1 MWATFKLQNLYFW
14 KTLYGPILTIILPII
29 LLAVL
34 GNIFHIEYVLPGI
47 IAAAIMIIGLLLVP
61 LGIMELKN
69 SSIFKYIGSS
79 PISTWRFTFVTIL
92 YYAIL
97 CFATTIILLLMTMG
111 IFSKDVW
118 KSGVALSGNVN
129 NPLLRYENSFSHGV
143 LSGIMGSIAGSFS
156 FLFSIILHISFSLV
170 LGFLIATFAKTPQQ
184 GLTVGLVIVLPSLF
198 LSGMVV
204 SVDVIAESDALNWVS
219 RFTPFRYTTGNLVV
233 SSTPLD
239 YLGTPQSML
248 EKMPFY
254 RKDPSTGKLTVIGT
268 ENLWKDFIETDK
280 TLNRLLNTSSTHLV
294 SNNNVFD
301 WLNDWGAIKVPSMTK
316 LRSFVQE
323 YLNGEDGGAN
333 SNVNRFNA
341 ILENMKAGRYDWLD
355 AFFKQSNLLYFKAE
369 RGLAIMMPLV
379 ASGIMG
385 YVVQKNF
392 AWSTR

>member
-79 PISTWRFTFVTIL
+79 PISTWRFTFVTIF

-97 CFATTIILLLMTMG
+97 CFATTIILLFMTMG

-118 KSGVALSGNVN
+118 PTDTSTHPFGLG
-129 NPLLRYENSFSHGV
+129 FMHGV
-143 LSGIMGSIAGSFS
+143 LSGIMGSVAGSFS
-156 FLFSIILHISFSLV
+156 FLFSIILHIVFSLV
-170 LGFLIATFAKTPQQ
+170 LGFFVATFAKTPQQ
-184 GLTVGLVIVLPSLF
+184 ALTIGLVIALPSLF

-204 SVDVIAESDALNWVS
+204 SVDIIAESSALNWVS

-233 SSTPLD
+233 STTPLD
-239 YLGTPQSML
+239 YLGTSQDML
-248 EKMPFY
+248 KKMPLY
-254 RKDPSTGKLTVIGT
+254 KVYNGQTIPIIDK
-268 ENLWKDFIETDK
+268 NLWDNFVKTDD
-280 TLNRLLNTSSTHLV
+280 TLKYLLDTQATKIS

-301 WLNDWGAIKVPSMTK
+301 WLHDWGSIKVPSMIK
-316 LRSFVQE
+316 LREFVTD
-323 YLNGEDGGAN
+323 YLNNTYSQQFNTNQTGQIDT
-333 SNVNRFNA
+333 SRFTMIA
-341 ILENMKAGRYDWLD
+341 ENMKNGQYQWLD
-355 AFFKQSNLLYFKAE
+355 IFFKQSNLLYFKVE

-392 AWSTR
+392 TWSLR